1 MPTKKSS
8 SASPATP
15 QTNPSPKKHPR
26 IPPVADG
33 IQVNFCKNP
42 SCTNFGFP
50 APQTTLRG
58 QAAKNTPQPYTVVA
72 SGQGI
77 PLLRCNACGEHLPM
91 KSNQGIAEEV
101 TRLGAY
107 LLPKETAACPSDTC
121 TNHGIPISTPGH
133 YYRFGTTAHGSPRYR
148 CRECGKTFAVGKA
161 TRYQKQPHKNRE
173 VFSQLMNKAPFRR
186 ILEMADITA
195 PTLYHRIDFFHRQAL
210 AFAADREA
218 KLKTLE
224 IPRLYLGVDR
234 QDYPVNWTRQSNR
247 KNVMLSAVA
256 SADNA
261 TRYVFGMHL
270 NFDPEANATAIEAD
284 ARSINDAA
292 TPYPFR
298 KYARLWLDSD
308 YQLSA
313 QRIAK
318 RLGAGSLSGDI
329 QATYQDAQQRA
340 DIEALG
346 GFAVDEKL
354 PDHGMQTRLEYTLYA
369 HFFHLKNLLGKV
381 EKFRFFLDQDSGIRA
396 ACLGAFHDRVLSGT
410 ADAFFVRIAKD
421 FTVNERRKSKADAQK
436 EFNEV
441 KRQNPGFTDEQ
452 VKLVMIHQRMA
463 SMPVLGPWRDRWLL
477 HPLPSM
483 SEPQKAICFLTDRGQ
498 YTADHTAWLYNKASL
513 HAVDSYFNQ
522 IRRRIA
528 MLERPLHSSGNAGR
542 TWNAYGAYNPEQV
555 ARLLDIF
562 RVYHNFILPGEDG
575 QTPAMRLGLARGPVK
590 IEDVIYFA

>member
-1 MPTKKSS
+1 
-8 SASPATP
+8 
-15 QTNPSPKKHPR
+15 
-26 IPPVADG
+26 
-33 IQVNFCKNP
+33 
-42 SCTNFGFP
+42 
-50 APQTTLRG
+50 
-58 QAAKNTPQPYTVVA
+58 
-72 SGQGI
+72 
-77 PLLRCNACGEHLPM
+77 M

-101 TRLGAY
+101 RRLGAY
-107 LLPKETAACPSDTC
+107 LQPAKACCPSETC
-121 TNHGIPISTPGH
+121 TNHTVPIDTPKA
-133 YYRFGTTAHGSPRYR
+133 YQRFGTTAHGSPRFR
-148 CRECGKTFAVGKA
+148 CKACGKTFAAEAKP
-161 TRYQKQPHKNRE
+161 TRYQRQTHVNRE
-173 VFSQLMNKAPFRR
+173 IFHLLMNKVPMRR
-186 ILEMADITA
+186 ILEITDISTA
-195 PTLYHRIDFFHRQAL
+195 VLYRRIDFIHRQAL

-218 KLKTLE
+218 KLQTLE

-247 KNVMLSAVA
+247 KNVVLSAVA

-284 ARSINDAA
+284 AKSINDAL

-298 KYARLWLDSD
+298 KYARLWLDAD

-313 QRIAK
+313 QKIAK
-318 RLGAGSLSGDI
+318 RLGAGTLSGDI

-369 HFFHLKNLLGKV
+369 HFFHLKNLLGNV

-396 ACLGAFHDRVLSGT
+396 ACLGAFPDRVQAGT
-410 ADAFFVRIAKD
+410 VDAFYVRIEKE
-421 FTVNERRKSKADAQK
+421 FTVNERKKSKADAQK

-441 KRQNPGFTDEQ
+441 KRQNPNLTEEE
-452 VKLVMIHQRMA
+452 VKLFMIHQRMA
-463 SMPVLGPWRDRWLL
+463 AMQAIGPWKDRWLL

-483 SEPQKAICFLTDRGQ
+483 SEPKKAICFLTDRGQ

-555 ARLLDIF
+555 AKLLDIF
-562 RVYHNFILPGEDG
+562 RVYHNFILVGDDKR
-575 QTPAMRLGLARGPVK
+575 TPAMRLGLARGPVK
-590 IEDVIYFA
+590 MEDVIYFV